1 MKKQLLIL
9 GISVFSCIGL
19 AACGNTASNDTA
31 HSVHSA
37 STEKSTHKHKQPKT
51 DQAEGSTSQLSSATT
66 AQGTIDSASTQTSAA
81 SSSDRVVIAGHS
93 FHHATLGGS
102 DVLVGDNSEGEV
114 GEWYAN
120 DPAAQADPN
129 VKAQLSS
136 VYQDNSNQN

>member
-1 MKKQLLIL
+1 MIQLTRYTQLQRKSQHINISNPKLIKLKVRQVSLAQRLRPKGQLIPQVRKLVQLL
-9 GISVFSCIGL
+9 
-19 AACGNTASNDTA
+19 AAIA
-31 HSVHSA
+31 
-37 STEKSTHKHKQPKT
+37 
-51 DQAEGSTSQLSSATT
+51 LLF
-66 AQGTIDSASTQTSAA
+66 
-81 SSSDRVVIAGHS
+81 AGHS

-102 DVLVGDNSEGEV
+102 DVLVGDNGEGEV